1 MPRRAPGSPTPPAA
15 AAQGGATVAGSP
27 AGCPG
32 SPVRVETPGDSNA
45 PKTLPIFS
53 QNQAAFDPGSEWA
66 APALLACRLLGSFP
80 YAASAD
86 CGDEAR
92 KPLQEQSSRD
102 RETGATCQQVVQKG
116 SPQATFRQDVPI
128 GHLGAGG
135 VGCLE
140 SPPPRGGQGSR
151 PGVLTT
157 LLWREPFPLMAG
169 EMFGEGWGA
178 WDYGDNF
185 LLIPT
190 LTG

>member
-15 AAQGGATVAGSP
+15 AAQGGATVAGAP
-27 AGCPG
+27 AGRPG
-32 SPVRVETPGDSNA
+32 SPGRVETPGDSNA
-45 PKTLPIFS
+45 PQTLPIFS

-92 KPLQEQSSRD
+92 KPLQRSSRD
-102 RETGATCQQVVQKG
+102 RETGPHASKWCQKG
-116 SPQATFRQDVPI
+116 SPEATFRQDVPI
-128 GHLGAGG
+128 GHLGDRG

-151 PGVLTT
+151 PGVLTA
-157 LLWREPFPLMAG
+157 LLWRGPLTAG